1 MYKYYNANPFGRRVN
16 DCTVRAISLA
26 TNESWDKTYKELSNA
41 ARKIGVMPDN
51 TKYIDTY
58 LERNFEKVYICEY
71 GCEFTVGDFAAL
83 SQPGTYLITMNGHI
97 TCCIDGCIY
106 DTFDPSDRI
115 IWGIYKVRGRI

>member
-1 MYKYYNANPFGRRVN
+1 MFQYYNANPFGRRVN

-26 TNESWDKTYKELSNA
+26 TGVSWDEAYIELSEA

-58 LERNFEKVYICEY
+58 LERNFQTIYYCNNNCYK
-71 GCEFTVGDFAAL
+71 TVGEFAEE
-83 SQPGTYLITMNGHI
+83 QWPGVYLITMNNHI
-97 TCCIDGCIY
+97 TCCIDGCIF
-106 DTFDPSDRI
+106 DTFDPSDRQ